1 MHWPQVTMIVF
12 AAISIGH
19 AMALHGRPKDDNH
32 SVWMTTIAIGLEF
45 WILAQGGFFDTVAK

>member
-19 AMALHGRPKDDNH
+19 AMALNGQPKTERH
-32 SVWMTTIAIGLEF
+32 SVWVTTIAIGVEF
-45 WILAQGGFFDTVAK
+45 WILAQGGFFG